1 MVESVMEEEDIEECI
16 KKVNAIDNGVMLFAQ
31 NMSQKFE
38 SIKNLKKKYVDKLVD
53 YKVFIGGDPSK
64 EEKEKNFR
72 DVEALARDFKNAIK
86 SIWTFDEGSKR
97 FIETIDKENE
107 SLMGQINS
115 YKNTLKDIEKYIK
128 NNPKKKEE
136 SKKDDNKKK
145 KMKQKKKKKK
155 KKKIKKKKIKKKKL
169 KKKKKK
175 KKIKKRKK
183 KKKLK
188 KKNLKN

>member
-136 SKKDDNKKK
+136 SKKDDNKDEKKDETKKDEEEKKDETKKEEKK
-145 KMKQKKKKKK
+145 KEEDKKEETKKEEEKK
-155 KKKIKKKKIKKKKL
+155 EDKKEEKK
-169 KKKKKK
+169 
-175 KKIKKRKK
+175 
-183 KKKLK
+183 
-188 KKNLKN
+188 

>member
-1 MVESVMEEEDIEECI
+1 MEEEDIEECI

-38 SIKNLKKKYVDKLVD
+38 GIKNLKKKYVDKLVD

-86 SIWTFDEGSKR
+86 SIWVFDEGSKR
-97 FIETIDKENE
+97 FIETI
-107 SLMGQINS
+107 
-115 YKNTLKDIEKYIK
+115 
-128 NNPKKKEE
+128 
-136 SKKDDNKKK
+136 KKK
-145 KMKQKKKKKK
+145 KKKRKQKKKKKK
-155 KKKIKKKKIKKKKL
+155 KKKIKKKK
-169 KKKKKK
+169 
-175 KKIKKRKK
+175 
-183 KKKLK
+183 LK

>member
-1 MVESVMEEEDIEECI
+1 MEEEDIEECI

-136 SKKDDNKKK
+136 SKKDDNKDEKK
-145 KMKQKKKKKK
+145 DETKKDEEEKKDETKK
-155 KKKIKKKKIKKKKL
+155 R
-169 KKKKKK
+169 
-175 KKIKKRKK
+175 RKK
-183 KKKLK
+183 KRRR
-188 KKNLKN
+188 